1 MTLLFLE
8 AFRLSIKESS
18 EWLNLSSVSLQ
29 HSGWGK
35 RLYLRVMGSST
46 AIIAPCR
53 LTIIVINNKN
63 DLKGVRLS
71 LLGD

>member
-29 HSGWGK
+29 HSDWGK
-35 RLYLRVMGSST
+35 TLYLRVMGSST
-46 AIIAPCR
+46 AIIAPCP
-53 LTIIVINNKN
+53 LTIVINNKN
-63 DLKGVRLS
+63 ELKGVRLS

>member
-29 HSGWGK
+29 HSDWGK

-53 LTIIVINNKN
+53 LTIVINNKN

>member
-8 AFRLSIKESS
+8 AFKLSIKESS

-29 HSGWGK
+29 HSDWGK

-53 LTIIVINNKN
+53 LTIVINNKN

>member
-29 HSGWGK
+29 RSDWGK

-46 AIIAPCR
+46 AITAPYQ
-53 LTIIVINNKN
+53 LTIVINNKN
-63 DLKGVRLS
+63 ELKGVRLS

>member
-29 HSGWGK
+29 HSDWGK
-35 RLYLRVMGSST
+35 TLYLRVMGSST
-46 AIIAPCR
+46 AIIAPCQ
-53 LTIIVINNKN
+53 LTIVINNKN
-63 DLKGVRLS
+63 KLKGVRLS

>member
-18 EWLNLSSVSLQ
+18 KWLNLSSVSSQ

-46 AIIAPCR
+46 AIIAPCQ
-53 LTIIVINNKN
+53 LTIVINNKN